1 MTLRL
6 QQTLLCMVIRWEE
19 KLLLLMKQ
27 VRSMSLDLP
36 FSELTLLAEDPCS
49 LGLDDL
55 FTTFTI
61 ESLYTHSLD
70 IKEPESGSYEAMSE
84 SETST

>member
-1 MTLRL
+1 MSRNLLHDTSPAADATLHGDPMGREAAAAHE
-6 QQTLLCMVIRWEE
+6 T
-19 KLLLLMKQ
+19 
-27 VRSMSLDLP
+27 
-36 FSELTLLAEDPCS
+36 EDPCS